1 MVKTLKEI
9 NHEAKQVL
17 KDVFSGVLKSEDKKV
32 WKDAMMFVSNKIQ
45 PGTDMRFVWEKVR
58 IELAR
63 QFGLKFI
70 VKK

>member
-9 NHEAKQVL
+9 NKEAKQVL
-17 KDVFSGVLKSEDKKV
+17 KDVFSGVLKSEDKQV
-32 WKDAMMFVSNKIQ
+32 WRDAMMFVSNKIQ